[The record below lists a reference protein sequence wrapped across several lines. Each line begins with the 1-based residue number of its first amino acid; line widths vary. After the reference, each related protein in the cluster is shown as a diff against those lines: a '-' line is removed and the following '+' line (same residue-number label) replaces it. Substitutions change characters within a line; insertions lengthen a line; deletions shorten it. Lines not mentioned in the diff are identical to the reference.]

1 MTSFLLNRRPTGA
14 YSPERRTFPSGTL
27 WHERVR
33 AALRLCRSLIRKLS
47 LTEPS
52 VKCKVNTMAF
62 ASPSPFYSD
71 EHREFRAV
79 LDRFVA
85 KEITPF
91 AHEWDEAEEF
101 PIELYAKA
109 ADVGIL
115 GAGFPEEYGG
125 IGTDAFLRIIIHQ
138 ALAQAGSGGVSA
150 GIISSY
156 ISMPVVYHHGTEA
169 QRQMVLPDVLS
180 GKKISAL
187 AVTDPS
193 GGSDVA
199 NIRTSATRH
208 DDEYLI
214 NGSKTFITSGM
225 RADWFTV
232 AVRTGGPGR
241 NGLSVLLVP
250 GDAPGLSRT
259 PLKKMGWWSSDTA
272 TLYFDDCRVPAA
284 NLIGEENG
292 GWPLIMGN
300 FTYERLDL
308 VAQSLAF
315 SQLCIDES
323 IAYAKERQTFG
334 RALITNQAI
343 RHKIVDMSRKVNS
356 CQAWMELLAW
366 KLNNGED
373 PAGEVAQ
380 CKVEATTTF
389 EYCAREAVQIFGG
402 AGYLRGATVE
412 RLYREVR
419 VQAIGGGSEEVMR
432 DLAAKQLGL

>member
-1 MTSFLLNRRPTGA
+1 MPA
-14 YSPERRTFPSGTL
+14 
-27 WHERVR
+27 
-33 AALRLCRSLIRKLS
+33 
-47 LTEPS
+47 
-52 VKCKVNTMAF
+52 
-62 ASPSPFYSD
+62 SPFYTD

-91 AHEWDEAEEF
+91 VNEWDEAEEF
-101 PIELYAKA
+101 PRELYAKA
-109 ADVGIL
+109 AAVGIL

-150 GIISSY
+150 GVISSY
-156 ISMPVVYHHGTEA
+156 ISMPVVYHQGSEWM
-169 QRQMVLPDVLS
+169 RQDVLPKVLA
-180 GKKISAL
+180 GEQISAL
-187 AVTDPS
+187 AITEPS

-199 NIRTSATRH
+199 GLLTTAVNKGDH
-208 DDEYLI
+208 YVL

-232 AVRTGGPGR
+232 GARTGGPGR
-241 NGLSVLLVP
+241 NGLSVFLVP

-272 TLYFDDCRVPAA
+272 TLYFDDCIVPAR
-284 NLIGEENG
+284 NLIGGENE
-292 GWPLIMGN
+292 GWGYIMGN
-300 FTYERLDL
+300 FNYERIDL
-308 VAQSLAF
+308 IAQSLAF

-323 IAYAKERQTFG
+323 IAYAKERYTFG
-334 RALITNQAI
+334 KPLISNQAI

-356 CQAWMELLAW
+356 CQAWMELLAYR
-366 KLNNGED
+366 LNAGEN
-373 PAGEVAQ
+373 PAGDIAQ

-432 DLAAKQLGL
+432 DLAAKQMGL

>member
-1 MTSFLLNRRPTGA
+1 MPA
-14 YSPERRTFPSGTL
+14 
-27 WHERVR
+27 
-33 AALRLCRSLIRKLS
+33 
-47 LTEPS
+47 
-52 VKCKVNTMAF
+52 
-62 ASPSPFYSD
+62 SPFYSD

-85 KEITPF
+85 KEITP
-91 AHEWDEAEEF
+91 HVNEWDEAEEF
-101 PIELYAKA
+101 PRELYAKA
-109 ADVGIL
+109 AAVGVL

-138 ALAQAGSGGVSA
+138 ALARAGSGGVSA
-150 GIISSY
+150 GVISSY
-156 ISMPVVYHHGTEA
+156 ISMPVVLHQGSEWM
-169 QRQMVLPDVLS
+169 RQEVLPKVLA
-180 GKKISAL
+180 GEQISAL
-187 AVTDPS
+187 AITEPG

-199 NIRTSATRH
+199 GLTTTAVNRGDH
-208 DDEYLI
+208 YVI

-225 RADWFTV
+225 RADWFTL
-232 AVRTGGPGR
+232 AARTGGPGR
-241 NGLSVLLVP
+241 SGLSVFLVP

-259 PLKKMGWWSSDTA
+259 PLKKMGWWASDTA
-272 TLYFDDCRVPAA
+272 TLYFDDCVVPAR
-284 NLIGEENG
+284 NLIGGENE
-292 GWPLIMGN
+292 GWGYIMGN
-300 FTYERLDL
+300 FNYERIDL

-323 IAYAKERQTFG
+323 IAYAKDRYTFG
-334 RALITNQAI
+334 KPLISNQAI

-356 CQAWMELLAW
+356 CQAWMELLAYR
-366 KLNNGED
+366 LNAGEN
-373 PAGEVAQ
+373 PAGEIAQ

-432 DLAAKQLGL
+432 DLAAKQMGI

>member
-1 MTSFLLNRRPTGA
+1 MPA
-14 YSPERRTFPSGTL
+14 
-27 WHERVR
+27 
-33 AALRLCRSLIRKLS
+33 
-47 LTEPS
+47 
-52 VKCKVNTMAF
+52 
-62 ASPSPFYSD
+62 SPFYSD

-85 KEITPF
+85 KEITP
-91 AHEWDEAEEF
+91 HVNEWDEAEEF
-101 PIELYAKA
+101 PRELYAKA
-109 ADVGIL
+109 AAVGVL

-150 GIISSY
+150 GVISSY
-156 ISMPVVYHHGTEA
+156 ISMPVVLHQGSEWM
-169 QRQMVLPDVLS
+169 RQEVLPKVLA
-180 GKKISAL
+180 GEQISAL
-187 AVTDPS
+187 AITEPG

-199 NIRTSATRH
+199 GLTTTAINQGDH
-208 DDEYLI
+208 YVI

-225 RADWFTV
+225 RADWFTL
-232 AVRTGGPGR
+232 AARTGGPGR
-241 NGLSVLLVP
+241 NGLSVFLVP

-259 PLKKMGWWSSDTA
+259 PLKKMGWWASDTA
-272 TLYFDDCRVPAA
+272 TLYFDDCIVPTR
-284 NLIGEENG
+284 NLIGGENE
-292 GWPLIMGN
+292 GWGYIMGN
-300 FTYERLDL
+300 FNYERIDL

-323 IAYAKERQTFG
+323 IAYAKDRYTFG
-334 RALITNQAI
+334 KPLISNQAI

-356 CQAWMELLAW
+356 CQAWMELLAYR
-366 KLNNGED
+366 LNAGEN
-373 PAGEVAQ
+373 PAGEIAQ

-432 DLAAKQLGL
+432 DLAAKQMGI

>member
-1 MTSFLLNRRPTGA
+1 MPA
-14 YSPERRTFPSGTL
+14 
-27 WHERVR
+27 
-33 AALRLCRSLIRKLS
+33 
-47 LTEPS
+47 
-52 VKCKVNTMAF
+52 
-62 ASPSPFYSD
+62 SPFYTE
-71 EHREFRAV
+71 EHLAFRAV

-85 KEITPF
+85 KEVTPYV
-91 AHEWDEAEEF
+91 HEWDEAEAF
-101 PIELYAKA
+101 PRELYNKA

-138 ALAQAGSGGVSA
+138 ALAKAGSGGVSA
-150 GIISSY
+150 GVISSY
-156 ISMPVVYHHGTEA
+156 ISMPVVYHQGQEWM
-169 QRQMVLPDVLS
+169 RQEVLPKVLS
-180 GKKISAL
+180 GEMVSAL
-187 AVTDPS
+187 AVTEPS

-199 NIRTSATRH
+199 GILTTAIKH
-208 DDEYLI
+208 DGNYVI

-250 GDAPGLSRT
+250 ATAAGLTRT

-272 TLYFDDCRVPAA
+272 TLYFDDCVVPER
-284 NLIGEENG
+284 NLIGEENA
-292 GWPLIMGN
+292 GWGAIMGN
-300 FTYERLDL
+300 FNYERLDL
-308 VAQSLAF
+308 IAQSLAF

-323 IAYAKERQTFG
+323 ISYARERMTFG
-334 RALITNQAI
+334 KPLISNQAI

-356 CQAWMELLAW
+356 CQAWMELLAYR
-366 KLNNGED
+366 LNAGEN
-373 PAGEVAQ
+373 PAGDIAQ

>member
-1 MTSFLLNRRPTGA
+1 MPLPTS
-14 YSPERRTFPSGTL
+14 
-27 WHERVR
+27 
-33 AALRLCRSLIRKLS
+33 
-47 LTEPS
+47 
-52 VKCKVNTMAF
+52 
-62 ASPSPFYSD
+62 SPFYSD

-79 LDRFVA
+79 LDRFVS
-85 KEITPF
+85 KEITPYV
-91 AHEWDEAEEF
+91 HEWDEAEEF
-101 PIELYAKA
+101 PIGLYERA
-109 ADVGIL
+109 AAVGIL

-125 IGTDAFLRIIIHQ
+125 IGTDAFLRVIIHQ

-150 GIISSY
+150 GVISSY
-156 ISMPVVYHHGTEA
+156 ISMPVVLHHGTEA
-169 QRQMVLPDVLS
+169 QRQMVLPDVLA

-187 AVTDPS
+187 AITEPS

-199 NIRTSATRH
+199 NLQATANRDK
-208 DDEYLI
+208 DDYVI

-232 AVRTGGPGR
+232 GVRTGNPGR
-241 NGLSVLLVP
+241 GGLSVLLVP
-250 GDAPGLSRT
+250 GDTPGLSRT

-300 FTYERLDL
+300 FTFERLDL
-308 VAQSLAF
+308 IAQSLAF

-323 IAYAKERQTFG
+323 IAYAKERVTFG
-334 RALITNQAI
+334 RPLISNQAI

-366 KLNNGED
+366 RLNQGEN

-432 DLAAKQLGL
+432 DLAAKQMGL

>member
-1 MTSFLLNRRPTGA
+1 MSA
-14 YSPERRTFPSGTL
+14 
-27 WHERVR
+27 
-33 AALRLCRSLIRKLS
+33 
-47 LTEPS
+47 
-52 VKCKVNTMAF
+52 
-62 ASPSPFYSD
+62 SPFYSE
-71 EHREFRAV
+71 EHLEFRAV

-91 AHEWDEAEEF
+91 VHEWDEAEEF
-101 PIELYAKA
+101 PRDLYAKA

-138 ALAQAGSGGVSA
+138 ALAKAGSGGVSA
-150 GIISSY
+150 GVISSY
-156 ISMPVVYHHGTEA
+156 ISMPVVYHQGAEWM
-169 QRQMVLPDVLS
+169 RQEVLPKVLA
-180 GKKISAL
+180 GEQISAL
-187 AVTDPS
+187 AITEPS

-199 NIRTSATRH
+199 GIMTTAKRV
-208 DDEYLI
+208 DDNYVV

-241 NGLSVLLVP
+241 GGLSMLLIP
-250 GDAPGLSRT
+250 GDAPGLTRT

-272 TLYFDDCRVPAA
+272 TLYFDDCLVPAR
-284 NLIGEENG
+284 NLIGSENE
-292 GWPLIMGN
+292 GWGYIMGN
-300 FTYERLDL
+300 FNYERIDL
-308 VAQSLAF
+308 IAQSLAF

-323 IAYAKERQTFG
+323 IAYAKERYTFG
-334 RALITNQAI
+334 KPLISNQAI

-356 CQAWMELLAW
+356 AQAWMELLAYR
-366 KLNNGED
+366 LNAGEN
-373 PAGEVAQ
+373 PAGDIAQ

-432 DLAAKQLGL
+432 DLAAKQMGL

>member
-1 MTSFLLNRRPTGA
+1 MTA
-14 YSPERRTFPSGTL
+14 
-27 WHERVR
+27 
-33 AALRLCRSLIRKLS
+33 
-47 LTEPS
+47 
-52 VKCKVNTMAF
+52 
-62 ASPSPFYSD
+62 SPFYSD
-71 EHREFRAV
+71 EHREFRVV

-85 KEITPF
+85 KEITPYV
-91 AHEWDEAEEF
+91 HEWDEAEEF
-101 PIELYAKA
+101 PRDLYRKA

-138 ALAQAGSGGVSA
+138 ALARAGSGGVSA
-150 GIISSY
+150 GVISSY
-156 ISMPVVYHHGTEA
+156 ISMPVVLHHGTEA
-169 QRQMVLPDVLS
+169 QRQEVLPDVLA
-180 GKKISAL
+180 GRKIAAL
-187 AVTDPS
+187 AVTEPS

-199 NIRTSATRH
+199 NLRTTAVRQG
-208 DDEYLI
+208 DNYVV

-232 AVRTGGPGR
+232 AVRTGAAGR
-241 NGLSVLLVP
+241 GGLSVLLIP

-259 PLKKMGWWSSDTA
+259 PLKKMGWWASDTA
-272 TLYFDDCRVPAA
+272 TIYFDDCLVPVA
-284 NLIGEENG
+284 NLMGAEND
-292 GWPLIMGN
+292 GWQAIMGN
-300 FTYERLDL
+300 FNYERLDL
-308 VAQSLAF
+308 VAQSLGF

-323 IAYAKERQTFG
+323 IAYAKQRETFG
-334 RALITNQAI
+334 KPLISNQVI

-366 KLNNGED
+366 RLNQGDNPVGD
-373 PAGEVAQ
+373 IAQ

>member
-1 MTSFLLNRRPTGA
+1 VPLPD
-14 YSPERRTFPSGTL
+14 P
-27 WHERVR
+27 H
-33 AALRLCRSLIRKLS
+33 
-47 LTEPS
+47 
-52 VKCKVNTMAF
+52 
-62 ASPSPFYSD
+62 PFYSD
-71 EHREFRAV
+71 EHREFRNV

-85 KEITPF
+85 KEVTPF
-91 AHEWDEAEEF
+91 VHEWDEAEAF
-101 PIELYAKA
+101 PVELYSKA
-109 ADVGIL
+109 AEVGIL

-150 GIISSY
+150 GVISSY
-156 ISMPVVYHHGTEA
+156 ISMPVVLHYGTEA
-169 QRQMVLPDVLS
+169 QRQSVLPDVLS
-180 GKKISAL
+180 GRKIAAL
-187 AVTDPS
+187 AITEPS

-199 NIRTSATRH
+199 NIVTTAKRDGDH
-208 DDEYLI
+208 FVI

-232 AVRTGGPGR
+232 AVRTGNPGR
-241 NGLSVLLVP
+241 GGLSVILVP

-272 TLYFDDCRVPAA
+272 TLYFDDCRVPVE

-292 GWPLIMGN
+292 GWGAIMGN
-300 FTYERLDL
+300 FNFERLDL
-308 VAQSLAF
+308 IAQSLTF

-323 IAYAKERQTFG
+323 IAYAKERMTFG
-334 RALITNQAI
+334 KPLISNQAI

-356 CQAWMELLAW
+356 CQAYMELLAW
-366 KLNNGED
+366 KLNQGQN
-373 PAGEVAQ
+373 PAGEIAQ

>member
-1 MTSFLLNRRPTGA
+1 MPA
-14 YSPERRTFPSGTL
+14 
-27 WHERVR
+27 
-33 AALRLCRSLIRKLS
+33 
-47 LTEPS
+47 
-52 VKCKVNTMAF
+52 
-62 ASPSPFYSD
+62 SPFYSD

-85 KEITPF
+85 KEITP
-91 AHEWDEAEEF
+91 HVNEWDEAEEF
-101 PIELYAKA
+101 PRELYAKA
-109 ADVGIL
+109 AAVGIL

-138 ALAQAGSGGVSA
+138 ALARAGSGGVSA
-150 GIISSY
+150 GVISSY
-156 ISMPVVYHHGTEA
+156 ISMPVVLHQGSEWM
-169 QRQMVLPDVLS
+169 RQEVLS
-180 GKKISAL
+180 KVLAGEQISAL
-187 AVTDPS
+187 AITEPG

-199 NIRTSATRH
+199 GLTTTAVNKGDH
-208 DDEYLI
+208 YVI

-225 RADWFTV
+225 RADWFTL
-232 AVRTGGPGR
+232 AARTGGPGR
-241 NGLSVLLVP
+241 NGLSVFLVP

-259 PLKKMGWWSSDTA
+259 PLKKMGWWASDTA
-272 TLYFDDCRVPAA
+272 TLYFDDCVVPAR
-284 NLIGEENG
+284 NLIGGENE
-292 GWPLIMGN
+292 GWGYIMGN
-300 FTYERLDL
+300 FNYERIDL

-323 IAYAKERQTFG
+323 IAYAKDRYTFG
-334 RALITNQAI
+334 KPLISNQAI

-356 CQAWMELLAW
+356 CQAWMELLAYR
-366 KLNNGED
+366 LNAGEN
-373 PAGEVAQ
+373 PAGEIAQ

-432 DLAAKQLGL
+432 DLAAKQMGI

>member
-1 MTSFLLNRRPTGA
+1 MEPDRIRESDARFDRRPVVGDI
-14 YSPERRTFPSGTL
+14 
-27 WHERVR
+27 
-33 AALRLCRSLIRKLS
+33 LRMNL
-47 LTEPS
+47 
-52 VKCKVNTMAF
+52 
-62 ASPSPFYSD
+62 SPFYSD

-85 KEITPF
+85 KEITPYV
-91 AHEWDEAEEF
+91 HEWDEAEEF
-101 PIELYAKA
+101 PRDLYCKA

-138 ALAQAGSGGVSA
+138 ALARAGSGGVSA
-150 GIISSY
+150 GVISSY
-156 ISMPVVYHHGTEA
+156 ISMPVVLHHGSEA
-169 QRQMVLPDVLS
+169 QRQEVLPDVLA
-180 GKKISAL
+180 GRKIAAL
-187 AVTDPS
+187 AVTEPS

-199 NIRTSATRH
+199 NLRTTAVRQGH
-208 DDEYLI
+208 NYVV

-232 AVRTGGPGR
+232 AVRTGVPGR
-241 NGLSVLLVP
+241 AGLSVLLIP

-259 PLKKMGWWSSDTA
+259 PLKKMGWWASDTA
-272 TLYFDDCRVPAA
+272 TIYFDDCVVPVA
-284 NLIGEENG
+284 NLMGAEND
-292 GWPLIMGN
+292 GWQAIMGN
-300 FTYERLDL
+300 FNYERLDL
-308 VAQSLAF
+308 VAQSLGF

-323 IAYAKERQTFG
+323 IAYAKQRETFG
-334 RALITNQAI
+334 KPLISNQVI

-366 KLNNGED
+366 RLNQGDNPVGEI
-373 PAGEVAQ
+373 AQ

-389 EYCAREAVQIFGG
+389 EFCAREAVQIFGG

>member
-1 MTSFLLNRRPTGA
+1 MSSHWTTVSAAQSGVVDFLATRGNSRAMPLPT
-14 YSPERRTFPSGTL
+14 T
-27 WHERVR
+27 
-33 AALRLCRSLIRKLS
+33 
-47 LTEPS
+47 
-52 VKCKVNTMAF
+52 
-62 ASPSPFYSD
+62 SPFYSD

-91 AHEWDEAEEF
+91 VHEWDEAEEF
-101 PIELYAKA
+101 PVALYEKA
-109 ADVGIL
+109 AAVGIL

-125 IGTDAFLRIIIHQ
+125 IGTDAFLRVIIHQ

-150 GIISSY
+150 GVISSY
-156 ISMPVVYHHGTEA
+156 ISMPVVLHHGTEA
-169 QRQMVLPDVLS
+169 QRQMVLPEVLS

-187 AVTDPS
+187 AITEPS

-199 NIRTSATRH
+199 NLQATAKREG
-208 DDEYLI
+208 DEFVI
-214 NGSKTFITSGM
+214 NGAKTFITSGM

-232 AVRTGGPGR
+232 GVRTGNPGR
-241 NGLSVLLVP
+241 TGLSVLLVA
-250 GDAPGLSRT
+250 GNAPGLSRT

-300 FTYERLDL
+300 FTFERLDL
-308 VAQSLAF
+308 IAQSLAF
-315 SQLCIDES
+315 SQVCIDES
-323 IAYAKERQTFG
+323 IAYAKERITFG
-334 RALITNQAI
+334 KPLISNQAI

-366 KLNNGED
+366 RLNQGEN
-373 PAGEVAQ
+373 PAGDVAQ

-432 DLAAKQLGL
+432 DLAAKQMGL

>member
-1 MTSFLLNRRPTGA
+1 M
-14 YSPERRTFPSGTL
+14 
-27 WHERVR
+27 
-33 AALRLCRSLIRKLS
+33 
-47 LTEPS
+47 
-52 VKCKVNTMAF
+52 
-62 ASPSPFYSD
+62 
-71 EHREFRAV
+71 

-85 KEITPF
+85 KEITP
-91 AHEWDEAEEF
+91 HVNEWDEAEEF
-101 PIELYAKA
+101 PRELYAKA
-109 ADVGIL
+109 AAVGVL

-150 GIISSY
+150 GVISSY
-156 ISMPVVYHHGTEA
+156 ISMPVVLHQGSEWM
-169 QRQMVLPDVLS
+169 RQEVLPKVLA
-180 GKKISAL
+180 GEQISAL
-187 AVTDPS
+187 AITEPG

-199 NIRTSATRH
+199 GLTTTAINKGDH
-208 DDEYLI
+208 YVI

-225 RADWFTV
+225 RADWFTL
-232 AVRTGGPGR
+232 AARTGGPGR
-241 NGLSVLLVP
+241 NGLSVFLVP

-259 PLKKMGWWSSDTA
+259 PLKKMGWWASDTA
-272 TLYFDDCRVPAA
+272 TLYFDDCIVPTR
-284 NLIGEENG
+284 NLIGGENE
-292 GWPLIMGN
+292 GWGYIMGN
-300 FTYERLDL
+300 FNYERIDL

-323 IAYAKERQTFG
+323 IAYAKDRYTFG
-334 RALITNQAI
+334 KPLISNQAI

-356 CQAWMELLAW
+356 CQAWMELLAYR
-366 KLNNGED
+366 LNAGEN
-373 PAGEVAQ
+373 PAGEIAQ

-432 DLAAKQLGL
+432 DLAAKQMGI

>member
-1 MTSFLLNRRPTGA
+1 MPLP
-14 YSPERRTFPSGTL
+14 SP
-27 WHERVR
+27 H
-33 AALRLCRSLIRKLS
+33 
-47 LTEPS
+47 
-52 VKCKVNTMAF
+52 
-62 ASPSPFYSD
+62 PFYSD

-91 AHEWDEAEEF
+91 VHEWDEAEAF
-101 PIELYAKA
+101 PVELYAKA
-109 ADVGIL
+109 AEVGIL

-150 GIISSY
+150 GVISSY
-156 ISMPVVYHHGTEA
+156 ISMPVVLHYGTEA
-169 QRQMVLPDVLS
+169 QRQNVLPDVLS
-180 GKKISAL
+180 GRKIAAL
-187 AVTDPS
+187 AVTEPS

-199 NIRTSATRH
+199 NITTTAVRRGS
-208 DDEYLI
+208 DYVV

-241 NGLSVLLVP
+241 GGLSVLLVP
-250 GDAPGLSRT
+250 GDSAGLSRT

-272 TLYFDDCRVPAA
+272 TLYFDDCVVPAE

-292 GWPLIMGN
+292 GWGAIMGN
-300 FTYERLDL
+300 FNYERLDL
-308 VAQSLAF
+308 IAQSLAF

-323 IAYAKERQTFG
+323 IAYAKERITFG
-334 RALITNQAI
+334 KPLISNQAI
-343 RHKIVDMSRKVNS
+343 RHKIVDMSRKVNAA
-356 CQAWMELLAW
+356 QAYMELLAW
-366 KLNNGED
+366 GLNNGRN
-373 PAGEVAQ
+373 PAGEIAQ

-389 EYCAREAVQIFGG
+389 EYCAREAVQILGG

-432 DLAAKQLGL
+432 DLAAKQLGI

>member
-1 MTSFLLNRRPTGA
+1 MIA
-14 YSPERRTFPSGTL
+14 
-27 WHERVR
+27 
-33 AALRLCRSLIRKLS
+33 
-47 LTEPS
+47 
-52 VKCKVNTMAF
+52 
-62 ASPSPFYSD
+62 SPFYTD

-91 AHEWDEAEEF
+91 VHEWDEAEEF
-101 PIELYAKA
+101 PRDLYNKA
-109 ADVGIL
+109 AAVGIL

-138 ALAQAGSGGVSA
+138 ALARAGSGGVSA
-150 GIISSY
+150 GVISSY
-156 ISMPVVYHHGTEA
+156 ISMPVVYHQGQEWM
-169 QRQMVLPDVLS
+169 RQEVLPKVLS
-180 GKKISAL
+180 GQQVSAL
-187 AVTDPS
+187 AVTEPS

-199 NIRTSATRH
+199 GIATTAITKGDH
-208 DDEYLI
+208 YI
-214 NGSKTFITSGM
+214 VNGSKTFITSGM

-241 NGLSVLLVP
+241 GGLSVLLVP
-250 GDAPGLSRT
+250 GDTKGLTRT

-272 TLYFDDCRVPAA
+272 TLYFDDCIVPSR
-284 NLIGEENG
+284 NLIGEENQ
-292 GWPLIMGN
+292 GWGAIMGN
-300 FTYERLDL
+300 FNYERLDL
-308 VAQSLAF
+308 IAQSLAF

-323 IAYAKERQTFG
+323 IAYAKERMTFG
-334 RALITNQAI
+334 KPLISNQAI

-356 CQAWMELLAW
+356 CQAWMELLAFR
-366 KLNNGED
+366 LNAGEN
-373 PAGEVAQ
+373 PAGEIAQ

-432 DLAAKQLGL
+432 DLAAKQMGL

>member
-1 MTSFLLNRRPTGA
+1 MPA
-14 YSPERRTFPSGTL
+14 
-27 WHERVR
+27 
-33 AALRLCRSLIRKLS
+33 
-47 LTEPS
+47 
-52 VKCKVNTMAF
+52 
-62 ASPSPFYSD
+62 SPFYTP
-71 EHREFRAV
+71 EHLEFRAV

-91 AHEWDEAEEF
+91 VNEWDEAEEF
-101 PIELYAKA
+101 PRELYKKA
-109 ADVGIL
+109 ADVGVL

-138 ALAQAGSGGVSA
+138 ALAKAGSGGVSA
-150 GIISSY
+150 GVISSY
-156 ISMPVVYHHGTEA
+156 ISMPVVYHSGAEWMK
-169 QRQMVLPDVLS
+169 QEVLPKVLA
-180 GKKISAL
+180 GEQISAL
-187 AVTDPS
+187 AVTEPS

-199 NIRTSATRH
+199 GLTTTAVRQGDA
-208 DDEYLI
+208 YVL

-232 AVRTGGPGR
+232 AARTGVPGR
-241 NGLSVLLVP
+241 NGLSVFLVP
-250 GDAPGLSRT
+250 GDSPGLTRT

-272 TLYFDDCRVPAA
+272 TLYFDDCVVPAK
-284 NLIGEENG
+284 NLIGDENG

-300 FTYERLDL
+300 FNYERLDL
-308 VAQSLAF
+308 IAQSLAF

-323 IAYAKERQTFG
+323 IAYAKERMTFG
-334 RALITNQAI
+334 KPLISNQAI
-343 RHKIVDMSRKVNS
+343 RHKLVDMSRKVNS
-356 CQAWMELLAW
+356 CQAWMELLAYR
-366 KLNNGED
+366 LNAGES
-373 PAGEVAQ
+373 PAGEIAQ

-432 DLAAKQLGL
+432 DLAAKQLGI

>member
-1 MTSFLLNRRPTGA
+1 MPA
-14 YSPERRTFPSGTL
+14 
-27 WHERVR
+27 
-33 AALRLCRSLIRKLS
+33 
-47 LTEPS
+47 
-52 VKCKVNTMAF
+52 
-62 ASPSPFYSD
+62 SPFYSD

-85 KEITPF
+85 KEITP
-91 AHEWDEAEEF
+91 HVNEWDEAEEF
-101 PIELYAKA
+101 PRELYAKA
-109 ADVGIL
+109 AAVGVL

-150 GIISSY
+150 GVISSY
-156 ISMPVVYHHGTEA
+156 ISMPVVLHQGSEWM
-169 QRQMVLPDVLS
+169 RQEVLPKVLA
-180 GKKISAL
+180 GEQISAL
-187 AVTDPS
+187 AITEPG

-199 NIRTSATRH
+199 GLTTTAINKGDH
-208 DDEYLI
+208 YVI

-225 RADWFTV
+225 RADWFTL
-232 AVRTGGPGR
+232 AARTGGPGR
-241 NGLSVLLVP
+241 NGLSVFLVP

-259 PLKKMGWWSSDTA
+259 PLKKMGWWASDTA
-272 TLYFDDCRVPAA
+272 TLYFDDCIVPTR
-284 NLIGEENG
+284 NLIGGENE
-292 GWPLIMGN
+292 GWGYIMGN
-300 FTYERLDL
+300 FNYERIDL

-323 IAYAKERQTFG
+323 IAYAKDRYTFG
-334 RALITNQAI
+334 KPLISNQAI

-356 CQAWMELLAW
+356 CQAWMELLAYR
-366 KLNNGED
+366 LNAGEN
-373 PAGEVAQ
+373 PAGEIAQ

-432 DLAAKQLGL
+432 DLAAKQMGI

>member
-1 MTSFLLNRRPTGA
+1 MP
-14 YSPERRTFPSGTL
+14 
-27 WHERVR
+27 
-33 AALRLCRSLIRKLS
+33 
-47 LTEPS
+47 
-52 VKCKVNTMAF
+52 
-62 ASPSPFYSD
+62 ASPYYSE
-71 EHREFRAV
+71 EHQEFRAV

-85 KEITPF
+85 KEIAPHVF
-91 AHEWDEAEEF
+91 EWDEAESF
-101 PIELYAKA
+101 PRELYAKA
-109 ADVGIL
+109 AEVGIL

-125 IGTDAFLRIIIHQ
+125 IGTDAFLRIIIQQ
-138 ALAQAGSGGVSA
+138 ALARAGSGGVSA

-156 ISMPVVYHHGTEA
+156 ISMPVVYHEGAEWM
-169 QRQMVLPDVLS
+169 RQEVLPRVLA
-180 GKKISAL
+180 GEQISAL
-187 AVTDPS
+187 AVTEPG

-199 NIRTSATRH
+199 GLTTTAALRG
-208 DDEYLI
+208 DQYVI

-232 AVRTGGPGR
+232 AARTGGPGR
-241 NGLSVLLVP
+241 NGLSVFLVP

-259 PLKKMGWWSSDTA
+259 PLKKMGWWASDTA
-272 TLYFDDCRVPAA
+272 TLYFDDCTIPSR
-284 NLIGEENG
+284 NLIGTEND
-292 GWPLIMGN
+292 GWGYIMGN
-300 FTYERLDL
+300 FNYERIDL

-323 IAYAKERQTFG
+323 IAYAKERHTFG
-334 RALITNQAI
+334 KPLISNQVI

-356 CQAWMELLAW
+356 CQAWMELLAYR
-366 KLNNGED
+366 LNAGEN
-373 PAGEVAQ
+373 PAGEIAQ

>member
-1 MTSFLLNRRPTGA
+1 MT
-14 YSPERRTFPSGTL
+14 
-27 WHERVR
+27 V
-33 AALRLCRSLIRKLS
+33 
-47 LTEPS
+47 
-52 VKCKVNTMAF
+52 
-62 ASPSPFYSD
+62 SPFYSD

-85 KEITPF
+85 KEITPYV
-91 AHEWDEAEEF
+91 HEWDEAEEF
-101 PIELYAKA
+101 PRDLYRKA

-138 ALAQAGSGGVSA
+138 ALSRAGSGGVSA
-150 GIISSY
+150 GVISSY
-156 ISMPVVYHHGTEA
+156 ISMPVVLHHGTEA
-169 QRQMVLPDVLS
+169 QRQEVLPDVLA
-180 GKKISAL
+180 GRKIAAL
-187 AVTDPS
+187 AVTEPS

-199 NIRTSATRH
+199 NLRTTAVRQG
-208 DDEYLI
+208 DNYVV

-232 AVRTGGPGR
+232 AVRTGPPGR
-241 NGLSVLLVP
+241 GGLSVLLIP

-259 PLKKMGWWSSDTA
+259 PLKKMGWWASDTA
-272 TLYFDDCRVPAA
+272 TIYFDDCVVPVA
-284 NLIGEENG
+284 NLMGAEND
-292 GWPLIMGN
+292 GWQAIMGN
-300 FTYERLDL
+300 FNYERLDL
-308 VAQSLAF
+308 VAQSLGF

-323 IAYAKERQTFG
+323 IAYAKQRETFG
-334 RALITNQAI
+334 KPLISNQVI

-366 KLNNGED
+366 RLNHGDN
-373 PAGEVAQ
+373 PAGDIAQ

>member
-1 MTSFLLNRRPTGA
+1 MPA
-14 YSPERRTFPSGTL
+14 
-27 WHERVR
+27 
-33 AALRLCRSLIRKLS
+33 
-47 LTEPS
+47 
-52 VKCKVNTMAF
+52 
-62 ASPSPFYSD
+62 SPFYSD

-85 KEITPF
+85 KEITP
-91 AHEWDEAEEF
+91 HVNEWDEAEEF
-101 PIELYAKA
+101 PRELYAKA
-109 ADVGIL
+109 AAVGVL

-150 GIISSY
+150 GVISSY
-156 ISMPVVYHHGTEA
+156 ISMPVVLHQGSEWM
-169 QRQMVLPDVLS
+169 RQEVLS
-180 GKKISAL
+180 KVLAGEQISAL
-187 AVTDPS
+187 AITEPG

-199 NIRTSATRH
+199 GLTTTAINKGDH
-208 DDEYLI
+208 YVI

-225 RADWFTV
+225 RADWFTL
-232 AVRTGGPGR
+232 AARTGGPGR
-241 NGLSVLLVP
+241 NGLSVFLVP

-259 PLKKMGWWSSDTA
+259 PLKKMGWWASDTA
-272 TLYFDDCRVPAA
+272 TLYFDDCIVPTR
-284 NLIGEENG
+284 NLIGGENE
-292 GWPLIMGN
+292 GWGYIMGN
-300 FTYERLDL
+300 FNYERIDL

-323 IAYAKERQTFG
+323 IAYAKDRYTFG
-334 RALITNQAI
+334 KPLISNQAI

-356 CQAWMELLAW
+356 CQAWMELLAYR
-366 KLNNGED
+366 LNAGEN
-373 PAGEVAQ
+373 PAGEIAQ

-432 DLAAKQLGL
+432 DLAAKQMGI